1 MSMLGSKLALD
12 TNAYSDWQRGVRWDQ
27 AVKLARLVWLP
38 FVVVAELRSGFEAG
52 TQAKKN
58 ALILDEFLTSDAV
71 RILYPDE
78 TTLTVYAKIF
88 AQLRNQGTPIPTNDL
103 WIASLC
109 AQHNLPLATT
119 DKHFKKINQLILIE
133 AI

>member
-1 MSMLGSKLALD
+1 MPGSKLALD
-12 TNAYSDWQRGVRWDQ
+12 TNAYSDWQRGIRWDRS
-27 AVKLARLVWLP
+27 VKLARLVWLP

-58 ALILDEFLTSDAV
+58 ALILDAFLTSDAA

-78 TTLTVYAKIF
+78 TTLILYAKIF
-88 AQLRNQGTPIPTNDL
+88 TQLRNQGTPIPTNDL

-119 DKHFKKINQLILIE
+119 DNHFQNIHQLILVE
-133 AI
+133 DTA